1 MGDPSMHG
9 VTGGSTSPQEC
20 ATAVKSLNGT
30 GGCVGGCCFYEDAG
44 FCNCPLDA
52 CKDECE
58 NENAGGP
65 GQLYCYDVPTR
76 AKKLAQ
82 MLSSY
87 GAPFSER

>member
-44 FCNCPLDA
+44 F
-52 CKDECE
+52 
-58 NENAGGP
+58 
-65 GQLYCYDVPTR
+65 
-76 AKKLAQ
+76 
-82 MLSSY
+82 
-87 GAPFSER
+87 